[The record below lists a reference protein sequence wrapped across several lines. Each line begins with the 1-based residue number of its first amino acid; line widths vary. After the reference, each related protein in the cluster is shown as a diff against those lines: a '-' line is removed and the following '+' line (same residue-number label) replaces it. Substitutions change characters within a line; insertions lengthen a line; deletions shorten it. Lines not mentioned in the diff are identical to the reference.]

1 MQPPKPTLK
10 IPKMT
15 TGMERIFRRVSPPGV
30 NPTVYQEFMLHF
42 IHYMDTDGSKLRTKL
57 DKTIPGMYYR
67 EAGPNEHS
75 LYGEYTYTFPEDGVS
90 RRIIAIPRDK
100 F

>member
-1 MQPPKPTLK
+1 MTNNFNLP

-15 TGMERIFRRVSPPGV
+15 TGIERIFRRVTPVGQQPV
-30 NPTVYQEFMLHF
+30 LYREFMLHF
-42 IHYMDTDGSKLRTKL
+42 IHYLDKDGSKLSTKL

-75 LYGEYTYTFPEDGVS
+75 LYGEYNYTFPEDGITRHIV
-90 RRIIAIPRDK
+90 AVPPNK

>member
-1 MQPPKPTLK
+1 MAPSIP
-10 IPKMT
+10 IPKMS
-15 TGMERIFRRVSPPGV
+15 TGIERIFRRVSPPGTS
-30 NPTVYQEFMLHF
+30 PTIYREFMLHF
-42 IHYMDTDGSKLRTKL
+42 IHYIGPDGTKLSTKL

-67 EAGPNEHS
+67 EAAAGEHS
-75 LYGEYTYTFPEDGVS
+75 LYGEYEYTFPEDGIT